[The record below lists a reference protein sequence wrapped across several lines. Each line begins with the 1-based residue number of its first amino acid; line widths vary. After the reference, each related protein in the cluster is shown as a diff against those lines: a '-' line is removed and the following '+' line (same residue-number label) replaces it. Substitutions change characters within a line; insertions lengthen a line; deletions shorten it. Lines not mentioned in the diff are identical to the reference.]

1 MDQLEPRPAAYALS
15 NQDGS
20 WVYKGSTRDLEVRV
34 SEHFS
39 GQVSRTKSRRPLKLV
54 YYEYFES
61 YTDARRREIWL
72 KSGQGREWLKEQ
84 MI

>member
-1 MDQLEPRPAAYALS
+1 VSIARDFPPAADLPEAE
-15 NQDGS
+15 
-20 WVYKGSTRDLEVRV
+20 KST
-34 SEHFS
+34 
-39 GQVSRTKSRRPLKLV
+39 TNSRRPLKLV

-61 YTDARRREIWL
+61 YTEARRREIWL